1 MRLVHHTIPYT
12 ELPTD
17 DLFPHDST
25 IEHLAITV
33 TINNIPIHL
42 YNIYIPPSSSCPPN
56 YSPSLHRLF
65 QAQDDSLILGDFN
78 AHHPAW
84 YSRTSDTRAAA
95 RGDLIDDLV
104 TDNGLIFLNSDS
116 HTRLPSHGISSSPDL
131 TIATPHIGIDS
142 EWSTLITLN
151 SDHLPVFIRLG
162 GAFSTDFPDP
172 HIGL

>member
-1 MRLVHHTIPYT
+1 MTLVHHTISYT

-116 HTRLPSHGISSSPDL
+116 PTRLPTAIPPHL
-131 TIATPHIGIDS
+131 T
-142 EWSTLITLN
+142 
-151 SDHLPVFIRLG
+151 
-162 GAFSTDFPDP
+162 
-172 HIGL
+172 